1 MLGLNNFKS
10 NLFQQKLKNEA
21 NYQRK
26 RKSLLN
32 LPSKIIE
39 IENIQKE
46 ILELKSEYAKCYNQD
61 DFKLLFDSNMI
72 GDLILIENF
81 RIKFSNFIKKF
92 KISVSKKENFLVS
105 NNEEGCFILEF
116 AEIWIIY
123 INLNE
128 KKFSTPQMFKI
139 INHTLT
145 HEINTELM
153 FKFFKYIIKLL
164 NVKKKFYW
172 NISDKNEKYKE
183 FLENY
188 QKFQGE
194 LYNSDKIIL
203 SISNENIKTNY
214 AKILKDIIEEEELKS
229 ECNELFTFIPIS
241 SSILETSLE
250 YKYILTPVRISD
262 KNIRSC
268 EKIIKELR
276 KDNNFN
282 RVRIKPNKHLAEVL
296 REMNYKTEV
305 LEDLFKEM
313 VEKDEKKFNFRD
325 LLKIRSVQI
334 RLKMERHINITN
346 FFKINPESDLQNP
359 FFLKISSENKNF
371 SLLDIMNTQQNL
383 LVSKPYKINQYNE
396 EFKKKEANNNLIN
409 DSNLKKLFYLSSENM
424 SPKHL
429 N

>member
-10 NLFQQKLKNEA
+10 NLFLQKLKNEA

-46 ILELKSEYAKCYNQD
+46 ILELTSEYAKCYNQD

-183 FLENY
+183 
-188 QKFQGE
+188 
-194 LYNSDKIIL
+194 KIRIL
-203 SISNENIKTNY
+203 HNEV
-214 AKILKDIIEEEELKS
+214 
-229 ECNELFTFIPIS
+229 
-241 SSILETSLE
+241 
-250 YKYILTPVRISD
+250 YIL
-262 KNIRSC
+262 
-268 EKIIKELR
+268 L
-276 KDNNFN
+276 
-282 RVRIKPNKHLAEVL
+282 
-296 REMNYKTEV
+296 
-305 LEDLFKEM
+305 
-313 VEKDEKKFNFRD
+313 
-325 LLKIRSVQI
+325 
-334 RLKMERHINITN
+334 
-346 FFKINPESDLQNP
+346 
-359 FFLKISSENKNF
+359 
-371 SLLDIMNTQQNL
+371 
-383 LVSKPYKINQYNE
+383 
-396 EFKKKEANNNLIN
+396 
-409 DSNLKKLFYLSSENM
+409 
-424 SPKHL
+424 
-429 N
+429 